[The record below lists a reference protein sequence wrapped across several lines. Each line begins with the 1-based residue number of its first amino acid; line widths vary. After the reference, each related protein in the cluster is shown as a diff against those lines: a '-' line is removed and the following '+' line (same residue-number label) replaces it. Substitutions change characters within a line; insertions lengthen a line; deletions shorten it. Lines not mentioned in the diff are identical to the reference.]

1 MDKRTVRDTFSKTGP
16 DLELGNLLGQFL
28 GKLVVDGVMD
38 VDPVG
43 TDASLA

>member
-1 MDKRTVRDTFSKTGP
+1 MDKRTVRDTFSKAGP